1 MVMIEIAKAFA
12 HGVMSG
18 CNIEDVH
25 VADEWYGGEYFDVNV
40 FGSYWGDFDD
50 PYALKVVVYK
60 VVDGE
65 IQLEQE
71 LYTAFLLRD
80 NGWQEVA

>member
-1 MVMIEIAKAFA
+1 MIEIAKAFA
-12 HGVMSG
+12 HGVMCG

-25 VADEWYGGEYFDVNV
+25 VADEWYGGKDFDVNV

-50 PYALKVVVYK
+50 PYALQVVVYK
-60 VVDGE
+60 VVDGD
-65 IQLEQE
+65 IQFEQE